1 MPPYGGADEED
12 YSSSDD
18 DGSSYASTDEEFEA
32 PPPPPPEDPPASDA
46 IVEAAPRDMVVH
58 DNEDDDDEEAA
69 GSDEEQGAMASRE
82 PVETPTKQPS
92 PYNSDSAAA
101 VAASTL
107 ASKPQSLYHHTQNYQ
122 DPDEVAEELEI
133 TSSPT
138 LKRLNKE
145 EKAARRKQWC
155 HEKRYVILG
164 AVLLVLVA
172 IAVALGVVLG
182 GSGSNSKSGGGS
194 VNIPDDFPSQ
204 PDDFAGPSISTAGD
218 ATDTSSGTAPSPT
231 APTNDENISGPSPAP
246 TDPRDP
252 SLAALT
258 DYLKSLETTTAD
270 GDSALSDPN
279 TPQAQA
285 RDYVLTT
292 LTQNDVD
299 VLAALV
305 KTGTEGNPNEG
316 VQLRVGQLY
325 GLATAFLSTDGD
337 RWANRDGWMGNV
349 GSSANDPCGWSGVT
363 CVGDVQTVTDLP
375 GADMNAGGRRKLST
389 TSIASDRK
397 THIDDIQRRA
407 RSINGNA
414 NADTNAGNGR
424 KLQQNIPPEA
434 IIEIDLS
441 ENGLNGQLPSDF
453 GTLFPY
459 LRTLSM
465 PSNNLRGPLPES
477 LFNGQTP
484 DLQIVDL
491 YDNNFSG
498 SISSNVGNMN
508 NLLVLGLGD
517 NDIEG
522 QIPASLPS
530 SLQFLELGG
539 NDMFGNIPGDAIGAM
554 ADLENFAVSDN
565 ERLVGSIPGSMFD
578 NKSKLLRLELDDC
591 NFDGSIPPQIGQAQA
606 LNYINMNGNALLSGE
621 IPEELYSL
629 ADLDTLLL
637 YETAVSGSISPSI
650 GQLTNLSVLFLNDN
664 NLSGPIPA
672 EISNCKSLVELKL
685 DDNNF
690 TGGIPA
696 EITALPLLE
705 RLHIHNNPEL
715 RGEIPESIGD
725 LVALRELFLYSCGIS
740 GAVPD
745 SIGELSNLV
754 TLAINNNELSEITDK
769 VEGLT
774 SLQVLGEWSVY
785 MYCTKGDFF
794 GPLGIL
800 LKRPEKSSLLM
811 SFYQI

>member
-1 MPPYGGADEED
+1 MPPYGGAGNEED

-18 DGSSYASTDEEFEA
+18 DGSSYASSDEEFEA
-32 PPPPPPEDPPASDA
+32 PPPPPPEDPPEDTGMPSSNA
-46 IVEAAPRDMVVH
+46 IVAAATSNGDMVAV
-58 DNEDDDDEEAA
+58 DDEEQ
-69 GSDEEQGAMASRE
+69 QGEASRE
-82 PVETPTKQPS
+82 PVETPTKQKQSS

-107 ASKPQSLYHHTQNYQ
+107 AADPQSLYHHTQTYQ

-182 GSGSNSKSGGGS
+182 GANSSGSKSGGGS

-204 PDDFAGPSISTAGD
+204 PDDFAGPSIGGSTSTSTAD
-218 ATDTSSGTAPSPT
+218 SGTAPSPT
-231 APTNDENISGPSPAP
+231 APNNGDISGPSPAP

-258 DYLKSLETTTAD
+258 DYLKSLETTTDGGAD
-270 GDSALSDPN
+270 NGSSPSAPLSDPN
-279 TPQAQA
+279 SPQAQA

-292 LTQNDVD
+292 LSQEDVE
-299 VLAALV
+299 VLADLV
-305 KTGTEGNPNEG
+305 KTGARGNPREG

-337 RWANRDGWMGNV
+337 RWANRDGWMGNGNGNV
-349 GSSANDPCGWSGVT
+349 ASSANDASDACGWSGVT

-375 GADMNAGGRRKLST
+375 GGGGGGAGRRKLMSKR
-389 TSIASDRK
+389 SIASDRK

-407 RSINGNA
+407 QIRATGSEE
-414 NADTNAGNGR
+414 GR
-424 KLQQNIPPEA
+424 KLQQDIPPEA

-453 GTLFPY
+453 GNLFPY

-465 PSNNLRGPLPES
+465 PSNNLRGPLPET

-498 SISSNVGNMN
+498 SISPDVGNMD
-508 NLLVLGLGD
+508 NLLVLGLGN

-522 QIPASLPS
+522 QIPSSLPS
-530 SLQFLELGG
+530 SMQFLELGG
-539 NDMFGNIPGDAIGAM
+539 NDLFGNIPGDAIGAM
-554 ADLENFAVSDN
+554 PDLENFAVSDN
-565 ERLVGSIPGSMFD
+565 ERLVGNIPGSMFD

-591 NFDGSIPPQIGQAQA
+591 NFDGSIPPQIGLARA
-606 LNYINMNGNALLSGE
+606 LSYVNMNGNALLSGE

-672 EISNCKSLVELKL
+672 EISNCQQLVELKL

-690 TGGIPA
+690 TGGMPA
-696 EITALPLLE
+696 EITTLPLLE
-705 RLHIHNNPEL
+705 RLHVHNNPEL

-725 LVALRELFLYSCGIS
+725 LVSLRELFLYSCGIS

-774 SLQVLGEWSVY
+774 SLQVLGEWSIAFRR
-785 MYCTKGDFF
+785 FF
-794 GPLGIL
+794 TDL
-800 LKRPEKSSLLM
+800 
-811 SFYQI
+811 F